1 MKQTIL
7 FKSLCLILL
16 AVAMVSCSR
25 KNSVWLSSPGDSF
38 LFNLEVD
45 AENAALYYGVDFKGE
60 SIINKAAL
68 GFKLADGS
76 NPAEN
81 IFIKKV
87 ITKSVNTTWKPLYGE
102 RDEYPDI
109 YNEALVTFDG
119 NDQSFDLRIRAY
131 EEGVAFRYEF
141 GKRPR
146 KRHIIDELTE
156 FQLPPDAMAWVSN
169 RAQSEITKTKV
180 ADIAEAKERPML
192 IQYTDSLFVA
202 IGEAALVDYARMKL
216 VNKSPGSGTLKSQL
230 EGEVKQEGA
239 FHTPWRF
246 IMVAQQPAQLLEN
259 NFLLL
264 NLNEPNK
271 IEDNSWIKPGKVIRE
286 VTLTTQGGM
295 ACVDFAVK
303 HNLQFVEFDAGWYG
317 NEYDEASDA
326 TTITVDPKRS
336 PGPLELLKVIDYAKE
351 QGIGVVL
358 YVNRRALEKQ
368 LDEVLPLLESWGVA
382 GVKYGFVNVGPQEW
396 TTWLHDAVRKAADH
410 HLMIDVHDEYRPT
423 GYSRTYPNFMT
434 QEGIRGDE
442 ESTPNDGVINTLF
455 TRMLAGAGDQT
466 NCYFAERVTE
476 KMGSHAAQMAKA
488 VCIYSPWQ
496 FLYWYDRPVGSPIK
510 KGGAGGAQSGIPE
523 IPDLSFYDQ
532 LPTVWDDTRVLAG
545 YPGELAV
552 MARKDGDRWF
562 LGAITGTKGHA
573 LSLTLDFLDPAVKY
587 KAKIYSHDESLDTG
601 TKVKIEEV
609 EVDRDFVLRQAILQQ
624 NGLAVIFTPI

>member
-1 MKQTIL
+1 MTHLSKFLGTIL
-7 FKSLCLILL
+7 LL
-16 AVAMVSCSR
+16 LVVRACS
-25 KNSVWLSSPGDSF
+25 KDNTFWLTSPGESF
-38 LFNLEVD
+38 TFKLEVD
-45 AENAALYYGVDFKGE
+45 TENAALYYSVDFQGKT
-60 SIINKAAL
+60 IITKAVL
-68 GFKLADGS
+68 GFEFSEGIKLPEDLAIG
-76 NPAEN
+76 E
-81 IFIKKV
+81 V
-87 ITKSVNTTWKPLYGE
+87 ITNTVNTSWKPVYGE
-102 RDEYPDI
+102 RNEYLDH
-109 YNEALVTFDG
+109 YNEAIVHLEG
-119 NDQSFDLRIRAY
+119 NTNPPFALRIRAY

-141 GKRPR
+141 TDPDGKIQI
-146 KRHIIDELTE
+146 KDELTE
-156 FQLPPDAMAWVSN
+156 FQLPSDAMAWVST
-169 RAQSEITKTKV
+169 RAQSEITKIKV
-180 ADIAEAKERPML
+180 AEIAEAKERPML
-192 IQYTDSLFVA
+192 VQYSDSLFVA
-202 IGEAALVDYARMKL
+202 IGEAALVDFARMKL
-216 VNKSPGSGTLKSQL
+216 INKDPGSGTLKSQL
-230 EGEVKQEGA
+230 EGEVVQEGA
-239 FHTPWRF
+239 FDSPWRF
-246 IMVAQQPAQLLEN
+246 IMAAQQPAQLLEN

-351 QGIGVVL
+351 QGIGIIL

-455 TRMLAGAGDQT
+455 TRMIAGAGDQT
-466 NCYFAERVTE
+466 NCYFAERVTGE
-476 KMGSHAAQMAKA
+476 MGSHAAQLAKA

-510 KGGAGGAQSGIPE
+510 KGGAGGAQSGIPD

-552 MARKDGDRWF
+552 IARKDGGRWF
-562 LGAITGTKGHA
+562 LGAITGTKEHA

-587 KAKIYSHDESLDTG
+587 KAEIYSHDESLDTG
-601 TKVKIEEV
+601 TKVKIEEM
-609 EVDRDFVLRQAILQQ
+609 EVDRDFVLRQDILQQ
-624 NGLAVIFTPI
+624 NGLAVIFTPL